1 MNSSAIID
9 SQFIPEVYS
18 QSQTLIELL
27 RSRMHHQP
35 NRRAYTFLIDEGT
48 VESTLTYEE
57 LDRKA
62 RAIGAWL
69 QLTVV
74 PGARVLLLYPPG
86 LDYIAA
92 FFGCLYAGAI
102 AVPAYPPRNNRN
114 LLRLQTLVRDAQAT
128 VALTT
133 SPILSRIAPHSSQDS
148 YLAPLVW
155 QATDQLA
162 DCVAEDWHEPSITG
176 EDLALLQYT
185 SGSTSAPKGVMIS
198 HHNLLHNER
207 LIQRVFKQTDQSVIV
222 GWLPLYHDMGLIGN
236 IIQPMFVGAPCV
248 LMSPTTFLQK
258 PFRWLQAISDYRAT
272 TSGGPNFAYDLCVR
286 KINDEQRAT
295 LDLSSWR
302 VAFNG
307 SEPVRHESLE
317 RFAETFADCG
327 FQRDAFQ
334 PCYGLAEATLLVS
347 GRTNSEP
354 LVTTVVQAEALEQ
367 NRIVETTSADGRT
380 LVSCG
385 GSLPEQEIV
394 VVNPETLT
402 RCAPGS
408 VGEIWVSGPSVAHGY
423 WNDQAKTERTFRA
436 YLPDTGE
443 GPFLRTEDLG
453 FLLRGE
459 LFVTGRLKDL
469 IIIRGLNHYP
479 QDIELTVERCHPAL
493 RPGCGAA
500 FSVDVDGEEQL
511 VIVQEVDHRQQ
522 FRGETVIESINE
534 AIAGEHEIQ
543 AYDIV
548 LVKLGTI
555 PKTSSGKIQR
565 YACREAFLHGALD
578 IVARRTD
585 RRTDRKRTEP
595 ECEPAIPNLSDK
607 QAVELWLRAQV
618 AAKLN
623 IDSQKIDAGQPLL
636 RYGLDSL
643 MSVELAHT
651 IETNLGVA
659 VPLNVF
665 LQGASVTELA
675 THVLERQQSESAI
688 RRTDSACEQR
698 VSPGQ
703 RALWFLQQV
712 EPESA
717 AYNLVGA
724 VRVLSKLDVPALQ
737 RAFQALVARH
747 VSLRTTFES
756 RDGEPTPKVAESVDV
771 DFTVQDAS
779 TWNDTVVDK
788 YLTDEGYR
796 PFDLEAGPLLRVR
809 LLKRSESEQVLLV
822 SLHHII
828 ADQWSLAI
836 LLNDLGVL
844 YEAERTNTPVV
855 LPDLPA
861 QYADYVRWQKEILSD
876 ESGERLL
883 SYWEKQLSGELPVL
897 NLPTDRP
904 RPAVKSYQ
912 GAAHTFRLN
921 ADLTSSLKV
930 LGYALEATLYMTLM
944 AAFQVLLYTYTDQED
959 ILIGT
964 TTTGRGPAEFA
975 SVVGY
980 FVNPVVIRA
989 YLAGNPTFETV
1000 LSRARQTV
1008 LEAFKYQDYP
1018 FQLLTERLQPKRD
1031 ASRSPIFQAM
1041 FSMQNIPLATDSGLT
1056 SLAVG
1061 EVGAKLEMGALS
1073 LESLPLEQQTTM
1085 FDITLRMADVE
1096 GELAASL
1103 EYNTDLFDA
1112 STITRMAERFQTLLQ
1127 GIVADPSQRL
1137 SELPLLTEAESRL
1150 LGEWNETTRDYGR
1163 PRCLHELFE
1172 EQVARTPEA
1181 IALVFEDERVTYA
1194 ELDEQANQ
1202 LAARLR
1208 QLGVAPEARV
1218 GLRVERSTEMV
1229 VGLLGILKAGGAY
1242 VPLDPLDPPE
1252 RLAFML
1258 EDSGAEVLI
1267 TQRRLGNAVP
1277 AHPAR
1282 VLYLDELNLQAD
1294 GAVTS
1299 SNTDVDLENLCYVI
1313 YTSGS
1318 TGQPKGAMN
1327 THQAVFNRLVWM
1339 QETYGLSPSDRVLQ
1353 KTPFTF
1359 DVSVWEFFWP
1369 LMVGARLVIA
1379 RPGGHQDPAYLARLI
1394 TAEQVTTLHFVP
1406 SMLQLFLDEP
1416 AASRCHSLK
1425 RVICS
1430 GEALPLALQE
1440 RFFELSDAELHN
1452 LYGPT
1457 EAAVDVTS
1465 WACERWSKRH
1475 TVPIGRPI
1483 ANTQIHLLDRYL
1495 RPAPIGVV
1503 GELHIGGIAVGRGY
1517 CDRPELTAQRFIPDA
1532 FGGVGARLYKTGDLA
1547 RYLPDGSIEFL
1558 GRVDHQVKLHGL
1570 RIELGEIEAALAE
1583 YPAVQEAV
1591 LMVREFGP
1599 GDQRLVAY
1607 LVPDLQQAAVIRR
1620 LLKLEKEGLPSGQ
1633 STYELPNGMSVVHL
1647 NKNETDFLYEEL
1659 FKDRSYLKHGI
1670 VLDEGACVFDV
1681 GANIGLFSLFV
1692 GRECKGAKIYAFE
1705 PIPPVFAT
1713 LQANASLY
1721 GLDAKLFEC
1730 GLSDQTGSDRFTY
1743 YPHLSIVSSRFAE
1756 LEAEREVVR
1765 SFLLKSNEKGAIS
1778 EIDSSMLDELL
1789 NERLTSETF
1798 PCRLR
1803 TISEV
1808 MREEEVQRIDLLKI
1822 DVEKSELEVLRGIA
1836 DRDWPKIKQIVVEV
1850 HDIEGRLAE
1859 VKNLLEERG
1868 YRIAVEQD
1876 TSLQSTPL
1884 YNIYARRADEGNE
1897 TSQQYKHAVRW
1908 EGIGQLRRDVE
1919 GYLRER
1925 LPSYMV
1931 PSTFVFLDAFPILS
1945 NGKIDRRALP
1955 PPKQELSNLA
1965 KNFVSPRNPAEKTL
1979 AGIWAEVLRVA
1990 RVGIHDNFFELGG
2003 DSILGIQIVARANRA
2018 GLNLSPRQIF
2028 QYQTVAQLAAVAG
2041 RSQASQAE
2049 QIAVTGAVPLTPIQ
2063 HWFFEHDLP
2072 NPHHWNQSVL
2082 LETREVLDPVLLERA
2097 LRHLLAHHDA
2107 LRLRFTRRESGWEQF
2122 NTAVEDIVPFSARA
2136 SNLDEVSTTCG
2147 SEWVDAPNAMFAND
2161 LGSTHALPQV
2171 VLTRTLSTLSD
2182 SEQEAVI
2189 EAAAVELQ
2197 TSLNISTGPVL
2208 RAAYFDCGP
2217 NSAGKLLLVIHHL
2230 VVDGFSWRILIEDL
2244 QLAYQQESRGETVSL
2259 APKTTSYKTWA
2270 NGLAEYAFSPA
2281 VEQESAH
2288 WLTALLEQPASLS
2301 DFNDGPNT
2309 EAYTRTVSVAL
2320 SSEQTRA
2327 LLHDL
2332 PSIYRSYINEVL
2344 LAALAW
2350 SFSQQT
2356 AASSLLVDLEGHGRE
2371 ALVADADVSR
2381 TVGWFTAIYPV
2392 LLKLDKSF
2400 SPTAMLALV
2409 KEQLRQIPGHG
2420 VAYGIARYLRNG
2432 NERAACLKTLPQ
2444 AEVSFNY
2451 LGQVDSIFE
2460 DEGLFES
2467 AREIVDGLRSP
2478 QGQRRYLLEINAS
2491 IIDGC
2496 LKLNWTYSQNT
2507 HHQDTIERLAHN
2519 FLKALQEIINGA
2531 ASHETALLTPADF
2544 PLTKLDQSRLA
2555 ALLEKYGDVENI
2567 YPLAPVQE
2575 GLLFHS
2581 FYETRSGIYVE
2592 QLSFILRGKLDVK
2605 AFERAWQKVID
2616 RHAILRT
2623 AFVWEKVDEP
2633 LQVVS
2638 RGVVARLATEDWR
2651 GLSEGEQKQRFDSWL
2666 QADRKQNFAL
2676 DEAPLM
2682 RLALFHVGEDVHRF
2696 VWSHHHLLLDGWSL
2710 PLILNEVF
2718 TFYEEFVEGR
2728 ELPLKPAPQYLNYIE
2743 WLQKQD
2749 STGSEAFW
2757 RQTLAGFSTPTP
2769 LTLDRTQ
2776 EASTDLTDVYG
2787 SEQAHVSQATT
2798 TALQSFARRQRLTLN
2813 TVLQAAWALVLHRY
2827 SRSKDIVFGTTVSG
2841 RPVSLPEVQETVGIF
2856 INTLPVRVQIPSGGD
2871 VSTWL
2876 QELQDKQAELQKH
2889 EHTPLIQIQGWSEV
2903 PRGTPLFESVLVL
2916 LNYPIAS
2923 ALQQSQKALR
2933 IEDPNWF
2940 EQTNYPL
2947 TIQVTPGPQLLLK
2960 ATYDPHRF
2968 DAQTAQRML
2977 GHFRTVLES
2986 IVAQPEGRLSEISLL
3001 TKAER
3006 QLLSEW
3012 NDTQRDYVGHQCL
3025 HELFEERVERTPNAI
3040 AVTYDDEQ
3048 LSYDELN
3055 RRSNQLARH
3064 LRKLG
3069 VGPEVL
3075 VGICVE
3081 RSIEMIVGLLGILKA
3096 GAAYVPLDSSY
3107 PLERLS
3113 FMLEDAAPGVLLTK
3127 ENLLEILPSHWG
3139 HTICLD
3145 SDWAIIA
3152 DEEEQN
3158 LPRIATEENLAYV
3171 IYTSGSTGLPKGAM
3185 LTHRGV
3191 VNCVR
3196 WMQETYEL
3204 DETDRFLL
3212 KTSLNFDPSVWELFW
3227 TLWVGGRVVVARP
3240 EGHLDT
3246 AYLVETIR
3254 REQVTTVYFVPP
3266 MLRAFLEQVGVE
3278 RASSLR
3284 RVICGGEG
3292 LPKETMDCFF
3302 ERLPGVALHHSY
3314 GPTEAS
3320 IAATEWLCVRGMSR
3334 GMAPIG
3340 RPLSNTQIRL
3350 LDEHLQLVPV
3360 GAAGELYIG
3369 GVHVGRGYL
3378 NRPELTAEK
3387 FVPDPF
3393 SREPGSRF
3401 YRTGDLARYSVDGN
3415 VEFLGRV
3422 DSQVKIR
3429 GYRIELAEI
3438 EAAISSHPA
3447 VKTALVEIK
3456 AEAGG
3461 DKQLVAYLLPQ
3472 EHVTISAAEVR
3483 NFLRAKLP
3491 DYMVPSWIVM
3501 IAELPLTANGKVDR
3515 RRLPAPETIEAEEE
3529 QRTGGPRTPTEEVL
3543 AAIWSEVLELTEL
3556 SMTANFFELG
3566 GHSLLATQVVLR
3578 IKETFSVE
3586 MHLRSLFEFPTVREL
3601 ASQVEAA
3608 INAQRGWSLPVLARA
3623 KRNGEIPLSHAQQTL
3638 WFADQLTPDSPLYNV
3653 VGAVRLSGHL
3663 DALALER
3670 ALVEIIQRH
3679 EVLRTTFS
3687 QQHGKP
3693 VQVVAPT
3700 VTFTLPVVDLRE
3712 SYALDYESEARRLAL
3727 EETRRPFDLSSGPLL
3742 RASLLRLDNTEH
3754 VALFTMH
3761 HIVSDGWSLGVL
3773 MKEVSL
3779 LYEAYSGGEESPLK
3793 ELPIQYADYAMWQ
3806 RAWLAEEVLDQQL
3819 NYWLDQLTGAPET
3832 LALPVD
3838 RPRPELQSFAGAQQR
3853 FELPLELSEQ
3863 LKNLSRQESCSL
3875 FMTLLTAFQILLYY
3889 YSHQDQ
3895 FTVGTPVAGRSQ
3907 LATEDLIGFFV
3918 NTVVIRAELGGN
3930 PSFRELLGRVRETC
3944 LGAYANQDVPFAKV
3958 VEGLQPQRDLSR
3970 SPLFQV
3976 WFTMVESP
3984 LEKLRLGSV
3993 KLQEFNFEAI
4003 TAKFDLALLVTN
4015 GEQQLSGLLEYNSD
4029 LFDSSTIERM
4039 LQNLELLLRTIVA
4052 KPDSQ
4057 LDALGEV
4064 LTQADSERRS
4074 LKAQSFKAADRQA
4087 LTSIKRK
4094 VIRG

>member
-27 RSRMHHQP
+27 RSRMQHQP
-35 NRRAYTFLIDEGT
+35 NRRAYTFLVDEGT
-48 VESTLTYEE
+48 IESTLTYAE

-69 QLTVV
+69 QLRVA
-74 PGARVLLLYPPG
+74 PGDRVLLLYPPG
-86 LDYIAA
+86 LDYVAA

-133 SPILSRIAPHSSQDS
+133 SPILSRIAPHS
-148 YLAPLVW
+148 PLVW
-155 QATDQLA
+155 QATDQIDAGIA
-162 DCVAEDWHEPSITG
+162 DDWREPSITG

-185 SGSTSAPKGVMIS
+185 SGSTSTPKGVMIS
-198 HHNLLHNER
+198 HHNLLHNQR
-207 LIQRVFKQTDQSVIV
+207 LIQRVFRQTDQSVIV

-236 IIQPMFVGAPCV
+236 IIQPMFVGAPCI

-258 PFRWLQAISDYRAT
+258 PFRWLQAISDYGAT

-317 RFAETFADCG
+317 RFADAFASCG

-354 LVTTVVQAEALEQ
+354 LVTTTVQAGALEQ
-367 NRIVETTSADGRT
+367 NRVVETASAEGRT

-385 GSLPEQEIV
+385 ASLPEQKIV
-394 VVNPETLT
+394 VVDPETLT
-402 RCAPGS
+402 RSAPGS
-408 VGEIWVSGPSVAHGY
+408 VGEIWVSGPSVAQGY
-423 WNDQAKTERTFRA
+423 WNDEAKTERIFGA
-436 YLPDTGE
+436 YLADTGE

-511 VIVQEVDHRQQ
+511 VIVQEVDHRKQ
-522 FRGETVIESINE
+522 FRAETVIESINE
-534 AIAGEHEIQ
+534 AITGEHEIQ

-548 LVKLGTI
+548 LVKQGTI

-565 YACREAFLHGALD
+565 YACREAFLRGALD
-578 IVARRTD
+578 SALDSVLARQ
-585 RRTDRKRTEP
+585 TDRKPAEA
-595 ECEPAIPNLSDK
+595 EHEPAVPDVRDK

-618 AAKLN
+618 AAKLK
-623 IDSQKIDAGQPLL
+623 IDSQKIDVDQPLL

-643 MSVELAHT
+643 TSVELAHA

-665 LQGASVTELA
+665 LEGSSVNELS
-675 THVLERQQSESAI
+675 TYVLEIQQSEPVI
-688 RRTDSACEQR
+688 PRTDLATEES

-724 VRVLSKLDVPALQ
+724 VRVLSKLDVPALR

-756 RDGEPTPKVAESVDV
+756 RDGEPIPKVAESVEV

-779 TWNDTVVDK
+779 DWNDAAVDK
-788 YLTDEGYR
+788 YLTDEGHR
-796 PFDLEAGPLLRVR
+796 PFDLEVGPLLRVR
-809 LLKRSESEQVLLV
+809 LLKRSQSEQALLL

-844 YEAERTNTPVV
+844 YEGERTNTPIV

-876 ESGERLL
+876 ESGAQLL
-883 SYWEKQLSGELPVL
+883 SYWEKQLAGELPIL

-921 ADLTSSLKV
+921 TDLTSSLKV

-975 SVVGY
+975 SMVGY

-989 YLAGNPTFETV
+989 YLAGNPTFQTV

-1008 LEAFKYQDYP
+1008 LEAFKHQHYP

-1041 FSMQNIPLATDSGLT
+1041 FSMQNIPLAADSGLT

-1061 EVGAKLEMGALS
+1061 EAGAKFDLGALS

-1085 FDITLRMADVE
+1085 FDITLRMAEVD

-1103 EYNTDLFDA
+1103 EYNTDLFHA
-1112 STITRMAERFQTLLQ
+1112 LTITRMAERFQTLLQ

-1137 SELPLLTEAESRL
+1137 SELPQLTEAESRL
-1150 LGEWNETTRDYGR
+1150 LAEWNDTARDYGR

-1172 EQVARTPEA
+1172 EQAARTPEA
-1181 IALVFEDERVTYA
+1181 IALVFEDERLTYA
-1194 ELDEQANQ
+1194 ELNERANQ

-1218 GLRVERSTEMV
+1218 GLRVERSLEMV

-1242 VPLDPLDPPE
+1242 VPLDPLDPAD

-1267 TQRRLGNAVP
+1267 TQRRFGDAVTE
-1277 AHPAR
+1277 AR
-1282 VLYLDELNLQAD
+1282 VLYLDELNLQVD

-1299 SNTDVDLENLCYVI
+1299 SNTDVENLCYVI

-1327 THQAVFNRLVWM
+1327 THRAVFNRLAWM
-1339 QETYGLSPSDRVLQ
+1339 QETYKLTPADRVLQ

-1416 AASRCHSLK
+1416 QVSRCHSLK

-1457 EAAVDVTS
+1457 EAAVDVTF
-1465 WACERWSKRH
+1465 WACERGSRRH

-1495 RPAPIGVV
+1495 RPTPIGVV
-1503 GELHIGGIAVGRGY
+1503 GELHIGGVAVGRGY
-1517 CDRPELTAQRFIPDA
+1517 CDRPDLTAQRFIPDA
-1532 FGGVGARLYKTGDLA
+1532 VGGVGARLYKTGDLA

-1570 RIELGEIEAALAE
+1570 RIELGEIESALAE
-1583 YPAVQEAV
+1583 CSAVQEAIV
-1591 LMVREFGP
+1591 MVREFGP

-1607 LVPDLQQAAVIRR
+1607 LVPDPQEAAVIRR
-1620 LLKLEKEGLPSGQ
+1620 LLQLEKEGLPSGQ

-1647 NKNETDFLYEEL
+1647 NKNETDFLYDEL

-1670 VLDEGACVFDV
+1670 VLDDGACVFDV

-1692 GRECKGAKIYAFE
+1692 GRECKGARIYAFE

-1730 GLSDQTGSDRFTY
+1730 GLSDQAGSDRFTY

-1756 LEAEREVVR
+1756 LKAERDVVR
-1765 SFLLKSNEKGAIS
+1765 SFLLKSNENADL
-1778 EIDSSMLDELL
+1778 DSSMLDELL

-1798 PCRLR
+1798 PCQLR
-1803 TISEV
+1803 TISDV
-1808 MREEEVQRIDLLKI
+1808 MREEEVERIDLLKI

-1836 DRDWPKIKQIVVEV
+1836 DRDWPRIKQIVVEV
-1850 HDIEGRLAE
+1850 HDIGGRLAE
-1859 VKNLLEERG
+1859 VTNLLEERG
-1868 YRIAVEQD
+1868 FRIAIEQD
-1876 TSLQSTPL
+1876 TSLQETPL
-1884 YNIYARRADEGNE
+1884 YNIYARRAQEAHETRQQDE
-1897 TSQQYKHAVRW
+1897 HAVRW
-1908 EGIGQLRRDVE
+1908 EGIGALRRDVE

-1931 PSTFVFLDAFPILS
+1931 PSTFVFLDTFPILS

-1955 PPKQELSNLA
+1955 APKQELSNLA
-1965 KNFVSPRNPAEKTL
+1965 KNFVGPRNPEEKTL
-1979 AGIWAEVLRVA
+1979 AEIWAEVLRVA
-1990 RVGIHDNFFELGG
+1990 RVGIHDNFFALGG

-2049 QIAVTGAVPLTPIQ
+2049 QIAVTGEVPLTPIQ

-2072 NPHHWNQSVL
+2072 NPHHWNQSVV
-2082 LETREVLDPVLLERA
+2082 LETRQVLNPLLLERA
-2097 LRHLLAHHDA
+2097 FKHLLAHHDA

-2122 NTAVEDIVPFSARA
+2122 NTAVEDTVPFSVR
-2136 SNLDEVSTTCG
+2136 D
-2147 SEWVDAPNAMFAND
+2147 
-2161 LGSTHALPQV
+2161 
-2171 VLTRTLSTLSD
+2171 LSTLSD
-2182 SEQEAVI
+2182 SEEEAMI

-2208 RAAYFDCGP
+2208 GAAYFDCGP
-2217 NSAGKLLLVIHHL
+2217 DKAGKLLLVIHHL

-2270 NGLAEYAFSPA
+2270 NGLKEYAWSPV
-2281 VEQESAH
+2281 VEHESEH
-2288 WLTALLEQPASLS
+2288 WLTALPEPPASLS
-2301 DFNDGPNT
+2301 EFNSGPNT
-2309 EAYTRTVSVAL
+2309 EAYARTASAAL

-2332 PSIYRSYINEVL
+2332 PSVYRSQINEVL

-2350 SFSQQT
+2350 SFSQET
-2356 AASSLLVDLEGHGRE
+2356 AASSLVVDLEGHGRE
-2371 ALVADADVSR
+2371 AVVEGADVSR

-2392 LLKLDKSF
+2392 LLKLDKSV

-2409 KEQLRQIPGHG
+2409 KGDLRRIPGHG
-2420 VAYGIARYLRNG
+2420 VGFGIARYLRNDD
-2432 NERAACLKTLPQ
+2432 RAAHLKALPQ
-2444 AEVSFNY
+2444 PEVSFNY
-2451 LGQVDSIFE
+2451 LGQLDSVFE
-2460 DEGLFES
+2460 GEGLFES
-2467 AREIVDGLRSP
+2467 AREIVSGLRSP
-2478 QGQRRYLLEINAS
+2478 QGQRRYLLEVNAS
-2491 IIDGC
+2491 IIDRR

-2507 HHQDTIERLAHN
+2507 HHHDTIERLARN
-2519 FLKALQEIINGA
+2519 FLKALQEIIDGA

-2544 PLTKLDQSRLA
+2544 PLTKLDQSRLTR
-2555 ALLEKYGDVENI
+2555 LLEKYGDVENI
-2567 YPLAPVQE
+2567 YPVAPVQE

-2592 QLSFILRGKLDVK
+2592 QLSFLLRGKLDVK
-2605 AFERAWQKVID
+2605 AFERAWRKVVD
-2616 RHAILRT
+2616 RHDILRT
-2623 AFVWEKVDEP
+2623 AFVWEKADEP

-2638 RGVVARLATEDWR
+2638 RGVAARLTTEDWR
-2651 GLSEGEQKQRFDSWL
+2651 GLSASEQKQRFDSFL
-2666 QADRKQNFAL
+2666 QSDRKQNFAL
-2676 DEAPLM
+2676 DQAPLM
-2682 RLALFHVGEDVHRF
+2682 RLALFQVDEDVHRF

-2728 ELPLKPAPQYLNYIE
+2728 ELPLKPAPQYLNYIA

-2749 STGSEAFW
+2749 FTASEAFW
-2757 RQTLAGFSTPTP
+2757 RQTLESFSTPTP

-2776 EASTDLTDVYG
+2776 EPSTDLTHVYG
-2787 SEQAHVSQATT
+2787 EEQSHVSQATT
-2798 TALQSFARRQRLTLN
+2798 AALQSFARRQRLTLN

-2827 SRSKDIVFGTTVSG
+2827 SRSEDIVFGTTVSG

-2856 INTLPVRVQIPSGGD
+2856 INTLPVRVQIPSGGR
-2871 VSTWL
+2871 VLTWL

-2889 EHTPLIQIQGWSEV
+2889 EHTPLIEIQGWSEV
-2903 PRGTPLFESVLVL
+2903 RRGTPLFESILVL
-2916 LNYPIAS
+2916 LNYPITA
-2923 ALQQSQKALR
+2923 ALQQSQKTLR
-2933 IEDPNWF
+2933 IEEPKWF

-2947 TIQVTPGPQLLLK
+2947 TIQVTPGPQLLLR

-2986 IVAQPEGRLSEISLL
+2986 IVAQPDARLSEISLL
-3001 TKAER
+3001 TEAER
-3006 QLLSEW
+3006 QLLLEW
-3012 NDTQRDYVGHQCL
+3012 NDTQRDYVDHHCL
-3025 HELFEERVERTPNAI
+3025 HELFEERVERAPNAI

-3055 RRSNQLARH
+3055 RRANQLARH
-3064 LRKLG
+3064 LRNLG

-3081 RSIEMIVGLLGILKA
+3081 RSIEMIVGLLGILKS

-3113 FMLEDAAPGVLLTK
+3113 FMLEDATPGVLLTQEK
-3127 ENLLEILPSHWG
+3127 LLEILPSHWG

-3145 SDWAIIA
+3145 SDWPIIA
-3152 DEEEQN
+3152 AEDEQN

-3171 IYTSGSTGLPKGAM
+3171 IYTSGSTGRPKGAM
-3185 LTHRGV
+3185 LTHKGV

-3196 WMQETYEL
+3196 WMQETYKL

-3266 MLRAFLEQVGVE
+3266 MLRAFLEQAGVE
-3278 RASSLR
+3278 RANSLR

-3292 LPKETMDCFF
+3292 LPKETMDRFF
-3302 ERLPGVALHHSY
+3302 ERLPGAALHHSY

-3320 IAATEWLCVRGMSR
+3320 IAATEWLCVPGANR

-3340 RPLSNTQIRL
+3340 RALSNTQIHL

-3360 GAAGELYIG
+3360 GAAGELYIA

-3387 FVPDPF
+3387 FIPDPF
-3393 SREPGSRF
+3393 SREPGARF
-3401 YRTGDLARYSVDGN
+3401 YRTGDLARYSMDGN
-3415 VEFLGRV
+3415 VEFLGRI

-3438 EAAISSHPA
+3438 EAAIASHPA
-3447 VKTALVEIK
+3447 VKAAVVEIK
-3456 AEAGG
+3456 AEADG

-3472 EHVTISAAEVR
+3472 EHADISAAEVR

-3515 RRLPAPETIEAEEE
+3515 RRLPAPETIEAEQE
-3529 QRTGGPRTPTEEVL
+3529 QSTVGPRTPIEELL
-3543 AAIWSEVLELTEL
+3543 AAIWSEVLEREVPN
-3556 SMTANFFELG
+3556 MTVNFFELG

-3578 IKETFSVE
+3578 IKETFGVE
-3586 MHLRSLFEFPTVREL
+3586 MHLRSLFESPTVREL

-3608 INAQRGWSLPVLARA
+3608 INAQRGWSLPVLARV

-3638 WFADQLTPDSPLYNV
+3638 WFADQLTPESPLYNV
-3653 VGAVRLSGHL
+3653 VGAVRLSGDL
-3663 DALALER
+3663 DVLALER

-3679 EVLRTTFS
+3679 EALRTTFS
-3687 QQHGKP
+3687 QQQGKP

-3700 VTFTLPVVDLRE
+3700 VNFTLPVVDLRE
-3712 SYALDYESEARRLAL
+3712 SYVFDYESEARRLAL

-3742 RASLLRLDNTEH
+3742 RASLLRFDETEH

-3773 MKEVSL
+3773 MKEVSQ
-3779 LYEAYSGGEESPLK
+3779 LYEAYSGGEESALK

-3806 RAWLAEEVLDQQL
+3806 REWLAGEVLDQQL
-3819 NYWLDQLTGAPET
+3819 NYWLEQLAGAPET

-3838 RPRPELQSFAGAQQR
+3838 RPRPALQSFAGAQQR
-3853 FELPLELSEQ
+3853 FELSTELSEQ
-3863 LKNLSRQESCSL
+3863 LKNLGRQESCSL
-3875 FMTLLTAFQILLYY
+3875 FMTLLTTFQILVYY
-3889 YSHQDQ
+3889 YSRQEQ

-3918 NTVVIRAELGGN
+3918 NTVVIRGELGGN

-3958 VEGLQPQRDLSR
+3958 VEELQPQRDLSR

-3993 KLQEFNFEAI
+3993 KFEEFNFEAV

-4052 KPDSQ
+4052 EPDSQ
-4057 LDALGEV
+4057 LNALDEV

-4074 LKAQSFKAADRQA
+4074 LKAQSFKAADREA

-4094 VIRG
+4094 VIRANG